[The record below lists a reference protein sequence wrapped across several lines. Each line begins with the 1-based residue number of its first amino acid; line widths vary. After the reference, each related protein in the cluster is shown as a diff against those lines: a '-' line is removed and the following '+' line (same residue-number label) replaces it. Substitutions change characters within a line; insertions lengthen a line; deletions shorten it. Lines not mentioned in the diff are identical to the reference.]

1 MKIGIAGF
9 GVVGQAVY
17 GACCRGLNGVVI
29 HDPPKGKDNFNQL
42 LDCGAIFVCLPTPM
56 LPNGKQDFS
65 KVNGL
70 LDDLQ
75 VMVYSGLII
84 IKSTCLWENLKPWCS
99 SNKLRIVVNPEFL
112 NANSAA
118 RDFAEQQHI
127 ILGGDM
133 DTVVE
138 AQGIYEDEFNL
149 DEVEAVHVVTAKQA
163 CEIKLMHNVY
173 HAYRILFWNFCQEV
187 TGNERLIADKICA
200 VIGSTP
206 AREKAQ
212 ICADGRPG
220 YGGACFPKD
229 VNACGFQT
237 KHPLLKFMRSYNI
250 KLRGEP
256 EE

>member
-17 GACCRGLNGVVI
+17 GACCRGLKGVVI

-42 LDCGAIFVCLPTPM
+42 LDCAAIFVCLPTPM
-56 LPNGKQDFS
+56 LPNGKQDFAAVRRLLNDLGVLS
-65 KVNGL
+65 YGGL
-70 LDDLQ
+70 
-75 VMVYSGLII
+75 VIV
-84 IKSTCLWENLKPWCS
+84 KSTCLWENLAPWCS

-112 NANSAA
+112 NANSAVK
-118 RDFAEQQHI
+118 DFEQQKALV
-127 ILGGDM
+127 LGGAM
-133 DTVVE
+133 DDCNAVT
-138 AQGIYEDEFNL
+138 GIYRDYFVL
-149 DEVEAVHVVTAKQA
+149 TEAPETHFVTQKQA

-187 TGNERLIADKICA
+187 TGNERLIAEKICA
-200 VIGSTP
+200 IIGSTP

-237 KHPLLKFMRSYNI
+237 KHPLLKFIRSYNI